1 MSFFFF
7 FGEYMFIYA
16 ENLKESIDELLELRE
31 FKKIYLYKSVYKSLL
46 HVYMPAT
53 LSKFYISFTIAQKKK
68 YLGLNLT
75 KVVQALWR

>member
-1 MSFFFF
+1 
-7 FGEYMFIYA
+7 MFIYA

-53 LSKFYISFTIAQKKK
+53 LSKFYISFIIAQK
-68 YLGLNLT
+68 
-75 KVVQALWR
+75 